1 VKKVSLVVPVIH
13 AEAPAKGLDDK
24 KGPGVDIA
32 TAFGLRPWLIF

>member
-24 KGPGVDIA
+24 KVQVLTLQQSSGSGPG
-32 TAFGLRPWLIF
+32 